1 MTIKVAAGEPVQ
13 RVLDEAGPGAHVEL
27 AEGVHAGAVWIG
39 HPGVT
44 LTGAGPGRTVL
55 VPGDAPS
62 GAAPDVPRLHD
73 AGPEVVSGVTV
84 HSKDHGKGPAKGHG
98 AGVADVR
105 VAGLT
110 VRGFTGAGVYA
121 HSAARVTVHD
131 VAAED
136 NAVWGVYLR
145 ESTDCRITACRA
157 RGSQYAGAALSFCP
171 LSDHL
176 VEGNDLH
183 GNAFGLF
190 VDNSSGVRAVRNTCH
205 GNAIGMLLLNQVYEG
220 EPPGGVTDCL
230 VAGNDLHG
238 NDLAAGAEPD
248 GLGAA
253 GPPISG
259 VGLALIGT
267 HRVAVVDNHI
277 HDNHPSG
284 ESVMGA
290 GLVLGSSR
298 EWGGDDVL
306 DTHALWN
313 RVHDNTPLD
322 HQLGADLA
330 RQCFAANTAGK
341 GDPPDTPGWRR

>member
-1 MTIKVAAGEPVQ
+1 MTVTVTGTVTVAPGEPVQ
-13 RVLDEAGPGAHVEL
+13 RALDEAGPGARVEL
-27 AEGVHAGAVWIG
+27 AEGVHPGAVWIR

-44 LTGAGPGRTVL
+44 LAGAGPGRTVL
-55 VPGDAPS
+55 APGPS
-62 GAAPDVPRLHD
+62 GGLPADVPRLHD

-84 HSKDHGKGPAKGHG
+84 HGP
-98 AGVADVR
+98 GVADVR
-105 VAGLT
+105 VEGLA
-110 VRGFTGAGVYA
+110 VRGFSGAGVYA

-145 ESTDCRITACRA
+145 ESAACRITACRA
-157 RGSQYAGAALSFCP
+157 HGSRYAGAALSFCP

-190 VDNSSGVRAVRNTCH
+190 VDNSSGVRAVRNACH

-238 NDLAAGAEPD
+238 NCLAAGAEPD

-277 HDNHPSG
+277 HGNHPSG

-290 GLVLGSSR
+290 GFVLGSSKD
-298 EWGGDDVL
+298 WGGDDVL
-306 DTHALWN
+306 DTHVLWN
-313 RVHDNTPLD
+313 RVHGNTPLD

-341 GDPPDTPGWRR
+341 GDPPESPGWRR